1 MNKVNGIVNGLKFV
15 LKYGIYLMALVKII
29 EFAIETLT
37 SIDTKEQLKSQ
48 PNE

>member
-37 SIDTKEQLKSQ
+37 AIDGKETAKTQL
-48 PNE
+48 NE

>member
-37 SIDTKEQLKSQ
+37 AIDTKENLKT
-48 PNE
+48 EKIE